1 MRAALA
7 VLLLTLAAQAATEPP
22 ARRIEDAF
30 VRHGMPPMIARCYGR
45 VIDDRL
51 SRENAVAAAEIVET
65 SEKAEDIRAGVIWA
79 GFGMIGAFRAARD
92 TCGR

>member
-7 VLLLTLAAQAATEPP
+7 LLLVLPAEAAVDQP
-22 ARRIEDAF
+22 AKRIADAF

-51 SRENAVAAAEIVET
+51 SREDAVEAAEIVET
-65 SEKAEDIRAGVIWA
+65 SEAADDIRAGVVWS
-79 GFGMIGAFRAARD
+79 GLTMIGAFRAARD
-92 TCGR
+92 NCGR